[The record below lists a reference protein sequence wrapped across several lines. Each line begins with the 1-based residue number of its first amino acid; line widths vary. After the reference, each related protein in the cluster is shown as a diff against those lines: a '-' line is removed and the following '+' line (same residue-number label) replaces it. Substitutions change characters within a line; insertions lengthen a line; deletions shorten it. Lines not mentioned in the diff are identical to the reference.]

1 MAQLIMNWK
10 NDGTPVTEIALPE
23 GVEVVAFPNLENAL
37 SAWADIIPYL
47 NPDGNMDKP
56 EDYYQHS
63 MVEYPNYNDN
73 FCFFV
78 LVDNRPAATLTV
90 ICDYKKNKGYIHNV
104 ACKPDF
110 RGKGLGTLLN
120 SVAVNVLKKEGMEGA
135 YLTTD
140 DWRIPAIKSYLR
152 AGFAP
157 DTVSEPDFK
166 ERWEKIYSIIG
177 K

>member
-10 NDGTPVTEIALPE
+10 NDGTPVKEIAIPE
-23 GVEVVAFPNLENAL
+23 GIAVVNFPNLENAL
-37 SAWADIIPYL
+37 SIWADIIPYL
-47 NPDGNMDKP
+47 NADGNLDNP
-56 EDYYQHS
+56 EGYYQHS
-63 MVEYPNYNDN
+63 MTEYPNYKDDK
-73 FCFFV
+73 CFFV
-78 LVDNRPAATLTV
+78 MVDNCPAATLTV
-90 ICDYKKNKGYIHNV
+90 ICDYNKKKGYIHNV
-104 ACKPDF
+104 ACKPEF
-110 RGKGLGTLLN
+110 RGRGLGTLLN
-120 SVAVNVLKKEGMEGA
+120 SIAVTVLKKEGMESA

-166 ERWEKIYSIIG
+166 ERWEKIYAAIG